1 MYNVYKITVKILDY
15 HTLSEE
21 KMDKDVTRH
30 IIASSPC
37 DAIATCG
44 AVLGQE
50 IGEEGTFSSLQ
61 FVEWGIVDTEKVDLV
76 AMHPQSLNPFVWDFE
91 KGWCIY
97 DKNSGTCVR
106 KDNINNFV
114 ELGMYVVWLK

>member
-50 IGEEGTFSSLQ
+50 IGEEGTFSNLKIIECS
-61 FVEWGIVDTEKVDLV
+61 VVDTETTDLV

-106 KDNINNFV
+106 KDNIDDFV
-114 ELGMYVVWLK
+114 ELGIHVVWLK